1 MMITFVLQFFT
12 TKNSKFLAKN
22 TIFDFSCKFT
32 LNSIFLF
39 NMFESRGVK
48 RQTSVV
54 TPKIYGSSKVHLLKT
69 SNEVQGLTASY
80 SSVIN

>member
-1 MMITFVLQFFT
+1 MITFVLQFFT

-32 LNSIFLF
+32 LNSIFSF

-54 TPKIYGSSKVHLLKT
+54 TVLLREQLYNLFTKKLYT
-69 SNEVQGLTASY
+69 KRLLT
-80 SSVIN
+80 